1 MAAHSEGGDISKSS
15 GIHAPGGILEAGAEL
30 KREARQLKQSSLQE
44 ETYSMPRITRKLLKE
59 LCKQHKLYYTPSL
72 NDTLYLHSKGFSV
85 IENLEE
91 YTDLKCLWLANNVLQ
106 RIENLDAQI
115 HLRCLY
121 LQHNHIHKLENLEH
135 LRDLHIL
142 NVSNNHIHI
151 IENISGLSDLSTL
164 DIAHNKLESVED
176 IEHLRH
182 CLAISVLDL
191 SHNLLHDPKILSVL
205 EAMPDLRV
213 LNLMGNE
220 VVKKTPNYRKAV
232 IFRLKQLTFLDDRP
246 VFPKERACA
255 EAWAR
260 GGLEKEKEQWEFQVK
275 MKVQK
280 RLKGMEM
287 IRQKALERRR
297 LREETEAPTSPE
309 MVLLDAHEE
318 LLDNLS
324 EQEDEDKNQND
335 VKRGEVCSE
344 NRKPSPRSLLTK
356 EDDLGTAHGPGPLVT
371 ELEDEE
377 QLETIQLLTNRPL
390 HIDDLPDLENVELEG
405 FTESS
410 SQQVFKPK
418 IEVISGGSDD
428 DEEESALDWSEDRS
442 LSGSSQNSAF

>member
-1 MAAHSEGGDISKSS
+1 
-15 GIHAPGGILEAGAEL
+15 
-30 KREARQLKQSSLQE
+30 
-44 ETYSMPRITRKLLKE
+44 MPRITRKLLKE

-205 EAMPDLRV
+205 EAMPYLRV

-220 VVKKTPNYRKAV
+220 VVKKTPNYRKTV

-260 GGLEKEKEQWEFQVK
+260 
-275 MKVQK
+275 
-280 RLKGMEM
+280 
-287 IRQKALERRR
+287 
-297 LREETEAPTSPE
+297 
-309 MVLLDAHEE
+309 
-318 LLDNLS
+318 

-335 VKRGEVCSE
+335 VKRSEVCSE

-356 EDDLGTAHGPGPLVT
+356 VEDLGTAHGPGPLVT

-390 HIDDLPDLENVELEG
+390 RIDDLPDLENVELEG

-428 DEEESALDWSEDRS
+428 DDDESALDWSEDRS
-442 LSGSSQNSAF
+442 L

>member
-1 MAAHSEGGDISKSS
+1 M
-15 GIHAPGGILEAGAEL
+15 
-30 KREARQLKQSSLQE
+30 
-44 ETYSMPRITRKLLKE
+44 LLKE

-91 YTDLKCLWLANNVLQ
+91 YTDLKCLWL
-106 RIENLDAQI
+106 
-115 HLRCLY
+115 
-121 LQHNHIHKLENLEH
+121 HNHIHKLENLEH

-164 DIAHNKLESVED
+164 DIAHNKLES
-176 IEHLRH
+176 
-182 CLAISVLDL
+182 
-191 SHNLLHDPKILSVL
+191 
-205 EAMPDLRV
+205 AMPDLRV

-297 LREETEAPTSPE
+297 LR
-309 MVLLDAHEE
+309 
-318 LLDNLS
+318 
-324 EQEDEDKNQND
+324 
-335 VKRGEVCSE
+335 GEHL
-344 NRKPSPRSLLTK
+344 KPSPRSLLTK